1 VKDLI
6 CLAVD
11 KICSTLGLK
20 EFSVICLIV
29 NNLGLVSHIELGAL
43 AKYTKEYFGKY
54 KTYSFLYLFKTMIEF
69 YNFIYYNI
77 KMITRPH

>member
-43 AKYTKEYFGKY
+43 AKYAKEYFGMYTIIYCFFVFVTIIY
-54 KTYSFLYLFKTMIEF
+54 KMF
-69 YNFIYYNI
+69 YNFYF
-77 KMITRPH
+77 

>member
-6 CLAVD
+6 RLAVD

-43 AKYTKEYFGKY
+43 AKYTKEYFGMY
-54 KTYSFLYLFKTMIEF
+54 KIIYIFCLFLSLMFK
-69 YNFIYYNI
+69 
-77 KMITRPH
+77 K